1 VVESCAAK
9 DFDVV
14 ISTTGNLIKAAAV
27 AHEMKTV
34 LEGPATGG
42 VKEALAGFL
51 MALAQMVEGKLA
63 FRGEADEAT

>member
-1 VVESCAAK
+1 
-9 DFDVV
+9 
-14 ISTTGNLIKAAAV
+14 
-27 AHEMKTV
+27 MKTV